1 MQACNLALALLN
13 VFQLPA
19 GNLQQM
25 HSVVETAVGCTHCE
39 AATL

>member
-1 MQACNLALALLN
+1 MQACDLALALLN

-25 HSVVETAVGCTHCE
+25 QNASESALNRTHSE
-39 AATL
+39 AAIQ